1 MNQEKTLEEKLREL
15 SLDDL
20 NKITYKS
27 VNSLYGESNV
37 SKRPEVRAKISAAH
51 KGRAVSD
58 ETKAKLSAIAM
69 VRVMS
74 DETKAKIS
82 DAGKGRVV
90 SDETKAKLSAINKG
104 KVVGDETK
112 ARISALAKQRCKE
125 GKGRPLAK
133 VTEAQVL
140 EIRSKYVPRK
150 YTTTMLAKEYGLG
163 PLAVIRIINRTTWNH
178 I

>member
-1 MNQEKTLEEKLREL
+1 
-15 SLDDL
+15 
-20 NKITYKS
+20 
-27 VNSLYGESNV
+27 
-37 SKRPEVRAKISAAH
+37 
-51 KGRAVSD
+51 
-58 ETKAKLSAIAM
+58 
-69 VRVMS
+69 MS

-104 KVVGDETK
+104 KVVGDETKAKLSAAMIGNQHAVGCTRTDEAK